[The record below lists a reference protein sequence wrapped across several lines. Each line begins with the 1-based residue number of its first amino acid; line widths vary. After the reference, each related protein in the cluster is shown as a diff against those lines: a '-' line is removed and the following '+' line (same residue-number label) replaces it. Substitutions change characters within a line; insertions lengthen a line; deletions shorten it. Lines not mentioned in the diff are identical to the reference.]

1 MANLVTRAKAV
12 FANQQALLL
21 VVLLLMVAFFTSRN
35 HIFFSNAV
43 FGNIISDWA
52 PIVLIAIGE
61 TFVIISGGIDLSVGS
76 TVAISGVVAAFA
88 MRNLTTNGTSP
99 TATLILGVVVS
110 AGVGFLVGAINAF
123 LITKTNVVPFIAT
136 LVTMGAGSG
145 LAIVFTGGGPIGGGP
160 DQAIQLSVPKVG
172 PFSYPGLGIVAIVI
186 LLGLFLHKAR
196 FGRYTYAIG
205 SNEFAARAAGI
216 NTKRHLSKIYIL
228 SGILAGLSGYYYYL
242 RLGCGAPTSGLG
254 GELQAIAAVVIGG
267 AALSGGEGRIS
278 GTVLG
283 ALILTT
289 VTSGLIIINVA
300 ANWKQVVVAIL
311 IAAAVLLQEARTKG
325 SSSKFLTNLVS
336 KKK

>member
-1 MANLVTRAKAV
+1 M
-12 FANQQALLL
+12 
-21 VVLLLMVAFFTSRN
+21 
-35 HIFFSNAV
+35 
-43 FGNIISDWA
+43 
-52 PIVLIAIGE
+52 
-61 TFVIISGGIDLSVGS
+61 GS

-88 MRNLTTNGTSP
+88 MRNLTTHGTSP
-99 TATLILGVVVS
+99 TTTLIIGALVS
-110 AGVGFLVGAINAF
+110 AGVGFIVGAVNAF

-186 LLGLFLHKAR
+186 ILGLFLHKAR

-325 SSSKFLTNLVS
+325 SSSKFFSNLLA
-336 KKK
+336 KRK